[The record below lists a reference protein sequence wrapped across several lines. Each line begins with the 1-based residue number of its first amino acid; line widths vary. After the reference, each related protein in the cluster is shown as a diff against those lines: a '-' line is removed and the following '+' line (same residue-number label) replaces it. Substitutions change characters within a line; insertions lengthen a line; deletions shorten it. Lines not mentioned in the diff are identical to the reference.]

1 MANLDAPRGL
11 RLLQLEGKVVRT
23 REYAKTAGQIIYKG
37 DLLMRVPA
45 GTVQVYIAGT
55 AAGAGIPIGVAT
67 HHSLAA
73 KTDPVSVTDDPEAS
87 YVIQTAD
94 AYAVADNGL
103 NVDIAAA
110 PSANTS
116 LNFSGQE
123 VAMAT
128 KAATATLPLKLIGL
142 ANEINGAENVA
153 GANADVIV
161 KINNVE
167 RGAGTTGI
175 A

>member
-11 RLLQLEGKVVRT
+11 VLLQLEGKVVRT

-37 DLLMRVPA
+37 DLVMRVPA
-45 GTVQVYIAGT
+45 GTVQAYVAGT
-55 AAGAGIPIGVAT
+55 APAAGIAIGVAA

-73 KTDPVSVTDDPEAS
+73 NTDKIAIIDDPEAS
-87 YVIQTAD
+87 YVMQTAD

-103 NVDIAAA
+103 NADIAAA

-123 VAMAT
+123 VDMAT
-128 KAATATLPLKLIGL
+128 KAATATLPLKLIEL

-153 GANADVIV
+153 GVNADVIV
-161 KINNVE
+161 KINSVE
-167 RGAGTTGI
+167 RGAGTVGI